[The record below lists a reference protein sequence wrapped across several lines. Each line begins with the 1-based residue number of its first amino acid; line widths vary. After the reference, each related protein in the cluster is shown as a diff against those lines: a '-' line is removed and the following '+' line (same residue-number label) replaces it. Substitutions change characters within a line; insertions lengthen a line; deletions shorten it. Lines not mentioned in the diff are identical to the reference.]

1 MRDLLGK
8 LNDIFDRR
16 TKQKLVLA
24 SVMSIAIA
32 LLDTVAIA
40 LVLPLVNLA
49 TGATSDAGAAGLV
62 SGLLGDPEP
71 KTLTLILTVVVVGL
85 FILKDVGAMA
95 YTWWMAGFK
104 AINRV
109 DLSARLL
116 RHFLTSPFTVVARRS
131 SSEMIRTMNDAVTQV
146 FGTTV
151 YGLMGMVSNVI
162 SITAILV
169 ALLVSAPVPTVAV
182 AVYFG
187 VAAVLYLRVVKP
199 RATAAGVV
207 ASEASRDAW
216 RTALAALGGI
226 KELNLRGTQEH
237 FVRSYRSAAMRGAR
251 AGRTAEFITGMP
263 RYLLEIL
270 FIVAV
275 GVILVVGISTS
286 GPAAAAG
293 QSIGIL
299 AMFVAAGFRVLPS
312 VTGLL
317 GNISGLRFGAR
328 YLDIVHTEVLEA
340 RRIEQRHEETGPPI
354 RFAEALRVEN
364 VSFRYPDGSADVL
377 SGVTLTVPHGSS
389 VALVGGSGAGKTT
402 LVDIMLGLHDP
413 ADGRVT
419 VDGTDIAG
427 RKRRWQ
433 GGIGYVP
440 QDVYLLDATLAE
452 NIAFDQDRSAIDREL
467 LDRAVEQAQL
477 NELVT
482 ELPEGVDTPIG
493 EKGSRLSGGQRQ
505 RVGIARAL
513 YRRPHLLVLDEAT
526 SALDNETEHRIGETI
541 TALHGSITVVIVAHR
556 LSTVRHSDQIVYMKD
571 GRVECTGS
579 FEEVRLA
586 NAEFARLVELGS
598 LGPTEA
604 DATVTAEGAQPPDA
618 SLPGDT
624 TTRSEMPGH
633 AF

>member
-1 MRDLLGK
+1 MRTTVRDLLGK

-16 TKQKLVLA
+16 TKQKLILA

-32 LLDTVAIA
+32 LLDTIAIA

-49 TGATSDAGAAGLV
+49 TGAADDAGSAGFV
-62 SGLLGDPEP
+62 SRLLGDPEP
-71 KTLTLILTVVVVGL
+71 QTLTLILTIVVVAL
-85 FILKDVGAMA
+85 FILKDLGAMA

-109 DLSARLL
+109 DLSSRLL

-151 YGLMGMVSNVI
+151 YGLMGMVSNVT
-162 SITAILV
+162 SIAAILT
-169 ALLVSAPVPTVAV
+169 ALLISAPVPTLVV

-187 VAAVLYLRVVKP
+187 LAALLYLRVVKP

-207 ASEASRDAW
+207 ASEAARDAW

-237 FVRSYRSAAMRGAR
+237 FVRNYRDAAMRGAR
-251 AGRTAEFITGMP
+251 AGRTAEFISGMP

-275 GVILVVGISTS
+275 GIILVVGISTS
-286 GPAAAAG
+286 GQDATAG
-293 QSIGIL
+293 GTIGVL

-317 GNISGLRFGAR
+317 GNIGGLRFGAR
-328 YLDIVHTEVLEA
+328 YLDIVHTEVTEA
-340 RRIEQRHEETGPPI
+340 RRIEERHEEDGPPI
-354 RFAEALRVEN
+354 TFAEALRVEK

-377 SGVTLTVPHGSS
+377 SGVTLTVPHGNS

-413 ADGRVT
+413 TSGRVA
-419 VDGTDIAG
+419 VDGADIAG

-467 LDRAVEQAQL
+467 LASAIAQAQL
-477 NELVT
+477 DELVS
-482 ELPEGVDTPIG
+482 ELPNGIDTPIG

-556 LSTVRHSDQIVYMKD
+556 LSTVRDCDSIAFMKV
-571 GRVECTGS
+571 GRIECTGT
-579 FEEVRLA
+579 FEEVRA
-586 NAEFARLVELGS
+586 SNAEFARLVTLGS
-598 LGPTEA
+598 LEPLDDSRPDDHRSAQEPGER
-604 DATVTAEGAQPPDA
+604 VTSP
-618 SLPGDT
+618 
-624 TTRSEMPGH
+624 SEMPGH